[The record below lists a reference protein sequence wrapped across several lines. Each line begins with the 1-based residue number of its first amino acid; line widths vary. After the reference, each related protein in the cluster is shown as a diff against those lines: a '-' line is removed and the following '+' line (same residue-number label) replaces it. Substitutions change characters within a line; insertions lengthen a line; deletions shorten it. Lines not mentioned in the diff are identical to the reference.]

1 MRMKKQK
8 IQRGLDMIGLLN
20 FGSLVLGLIA
30 WILPV
35 VNLTWYTKNWVAL
48 SIMSISAC
56 GISLFFQIFNIY
68 NRVKIEDWSVLMD
81 TLGAMQFS
89 AVFLFIVTFFIYIH
103 FFFIYHFC
111 TLHLY
116 YDLNTL
122 QTL

>member
-68 NRVKIEDWSVLMD
+68 NRVKIEDWSALMD
-81 TLGAMQFS
+81 TMGAKLFS
-89 AVFLFIVTFFIYIH
+89 AVFLLIVTIILNV
-103 FFFIYHFC
+103 I
-111 TLHLY
+111 TLIVY
-116 YDLNTL
+116 RIRTVK
-122 QTL
+122 